1 MDDAEVPQ
9 EGNATH
15 AGLRKAVYAKGP
27 DGTVRL
33 VTSAGWEV
41 EQIVTRQVLDLLATQ
56 AEDARA
62 RALQGTASPLE
73 YHMYRAKMDLP
84 LLAQST
90 GLWQW
95 RVRRHFRPEVFR
107 RLSPAL
113 LQRYADALGVTLE
126 AVRGVEK

>member
-90 GLWQW
+90 GIWQW
-95 RVRRHFRPEVFR
+95 RVKRHFRPAIFG
-107 RLSPAL
+107 RLSIQL
-113 LQRYADALGVTLE
+113 LQRYADALGVSLE
-126 AVRGVEK
+126 ALRDVKP